1 MGFDMFIWNLILD
14 IEYPVR
20 DRAGYDGTPT
30 SCGLSQH
37 FFPLPPT
44 PPGLI
49 LYTERVGDLRGT
61 VRSTEKRRE
70 GQCGRVQVAI

>member
-37 FFPLPPT
+37 FFPLPP

-49 LYTERVGDLRGT
+49 LYTERVRGLEGD
-61 VRSTEKRRE
+61 SSSQRE
-70 GQCGRVQVAI
+70 GERDNV

>member
-1 MGFDMFIWNLILD
+1 VYTISTQLGKSEKEREMGFDMFIWNLILD

-37 FFPLPPT
+37 FFPLPSPF
-44 PPGLI
+44 P
-49 LYTERVGDLRGT
+49 RVSF
-61 VRSTEKRRE
+61 STLK
-70 GQCGRVQVAI
+70 G